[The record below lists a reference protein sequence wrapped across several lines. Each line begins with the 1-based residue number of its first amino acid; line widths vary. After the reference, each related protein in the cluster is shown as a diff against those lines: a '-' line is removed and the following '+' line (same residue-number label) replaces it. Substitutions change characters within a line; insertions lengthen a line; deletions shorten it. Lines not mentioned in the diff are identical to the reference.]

1 MTDQEA
7 KIVLDVMRKNA
18 DELGLG
24 TDELTALSIA
34 IENITMTDEI
44 KRRIQAKLEEWRS
57 YNTRLNYKN
66 DFKMNYEIASVSGT
80 IGGLKYALE
89 ELEKE
94 KDSNTWL

>member
-7 KIVLDVMRKNA
+7 KIVLEVMRKNA

-34 IENITMTDEI
+34 IENITRTDEI

-57 YNTRLNYKN
+57 HNTRLNYKN

>member
-34 IENITMTDEI
+34 IENITRTDEI